1 MDTEIA
7 QTPKMWESCVNPKTT
22 YSIIVDG
29 CWKRPKFQSA
39 AFQGLG
45 FLIFD
50 QCSTM
55 NYRSEGSNPS
65 SSVAHEKRHY
75 DDFRE
80 LGFEGYEQTPHDLR
94 ERRAYQSQLEHSS
107 WRKVSRDFK
116 DRVLK
121 TAVDEYNFIEP
132 IQVPI
137 KSINFL
143 R

>member
-1 MDTEIA
+1 MNIELTDSDSRTDIGA
-7 QTPKMWESCVNPKTT
+7 KFRGYSDGSSKLLIHVCRNESQQIIDHFEQIN
-22 YSIIVDG
+22 SI
-29 CWKRPKFQSA
+29 F
-39 AFQGLG
+39 
-45 FLIFD
+45 
-50 QCSTM
+50 
-55 NYRSEGSNPS
+55 
-65 SSVAHEKRHY
+65 AHEKRHY